1 MRLLFL
7 FLFAVASSCS
17 TSIRN
22 ASSEC
27 NDYYKFIGDNWIQLD
42 LEKKLYG
49 FKGNPEYWKDE
60 TKKYFKRECVVGLN
74 KKQVIK
80 LLGHPSKSFLFY
92 DLEIAYYCMEEGC
105 LKSIK
110 SGSKEFVINYDTNG
124 IVIEAYLNP
133 LGVDS
138 D

>member
-1 MRLLFL
+1 MRSIFL
-7 FLFAVASSCS
+7 FSFVFIFSCS
-17 TSIRN
+17 ASIRTP
-22 ASSEC
+22 SSEC
-27 NDYYKFIGDNWIQLD
+27 DEYYEFIRNNWIQFNSQ
-42 LEKKLYG
+42 KKVYG
-49 FKGNPEYWKDE
+49 FNGNPEYWKGE
-60 TKKYFKRECVVGLN
+60 TKKYFQRECVIGLN

-80 LLGHPSKSFLFY
+80 LLGHPSKSFVFY

-110 SGSKEFVINYDTNG
+110 SGGKELVINYNTDG

-138 D
+138 N